1 MEENQR
7 KVTKRRVLSKFGG
20 LTSADAQKKLYE
32 IKRKEEHAEA
42 KRQQKAI
49 DKFLRNERKE
59 MHQKGVQARRLER
72 ERKRKIKE
80 LDLQKQEV
88 PSELLI
94 PIPDPE
100 KVWLAEKEQSQ
111 LQLKEPE
118 HEQEEEQEQE
128 LTFIIDEVGDRSLQ
142 PLPEY
147 IALPTI
153 ESDENESS
161 EGSDTYD
168 SGEEYVFFGM
178 R

>member
-1 MEENQR
+1 
-7 KVTKRRVLSKFGG
+7 
-20 LTSADAQKKLYE
+20 
-32 IKRKEEHAEA
+32 
-42 KRQQKAI
+42 
-49 DKFLRNERKE
+49 
-59 MHQKGVQARRLER
+59 MHQNGNQATRLER

-80 LDLQKQEV
+80 LYLQKQEV

-111 LQLKEPE
+111 LQLKEQE
-118 HEQEEEQEQE
+118 QEQEEEQEQE

-147 IALPTI
+147 IALPAI